1 MAYAT
6 GIDLV
11 DCFDV
16 DLIGDLAQDTREPIE
31 PTMVKTH
38 PNVLRMLGQASGE
51 IDTALIAGGRYQPE
65 QLAALTGNSQAHLV
79 RITCTIAMAL
89 LFKRRP
95 SQAMVDLAKPFYD
108 DKEKYL
114 KDLRTGQNLFN
125 IAENKAAS
133 TIELQTV
140 TAVEIDTL
148 NLLTTRMGNYFPSNS
163 QRTSRYSPGP

>member
-6 GIDLV
+6 GTDLV

-31 PTMVKTH
+31 ASTVKTH

-51 IDTALIAGGRYQPE
+51 IDTALIAGGRYQPS
-65 QLAALTGNSQAHLV
+65 QLASLTDSSRDHLIRV
-79 RITCTIAMAL
+79 TCTIAMAL
-89 LFKRRP
+89 LFRRRP
-95 SQAMVDLAKPFYD
+95 SQAMAELAKPFYD

-133 TIELQTV
+133 VIELQTV
-140 TAVEIDTL
+140 TAVELDTL
-148 NLLTTRMGNYFPSNS
+148 NLLTSRMGNYFPSND
-163 QRTSRYSPGP
+163 QRTSRY